1 MASELELVSPTG
13 ERHGLINSVAN
24 SVKDDGFKNMT
35 PENKTRAEKKKK
47 DEQRLIR
54 ARYLNSRGSNERLT
68 KPYMRWG
75 GEPIQTWH
83 FIPGEIYML
92 PKGLVDEVNDP
103 NKRIPKR
110 MDLLDSKGIPMKA
123 DSFHDPIHSFVPV
136 DF

>member
-35 PENKTRAEKKKK
+35 PENKTRAEKKRK
-47 DEQRLIR
+47 DESRLIR
-54 ARYLNSRGSNERLT
+54 ARYLNTRGSHERLT
-68 KPYMRWG
+68 KPYMRWAG
-75 GEPIQTWH
+75 DPIQTWH
-83 FIPGEIYML
+83 FIPGEIYTL

-123 DSFHDPIHSFVPV
+123 DSFHDPIHQFVPV